1 MAPARS
7 SGRTKTPSAKAAQA
21 RPPPTPRP
29 TPCPPIARKRTASI
43 AFETLD
49 TVPLDPPDEEVDKDI
64 IELSDKE
71 HEEDHQE
78 A

>member
-1 MAPARS
+1 
-7 SGRTKTPSAKAAQA
+7 
-21 RPPPTPRP
+21 
-29 TPCPPIARKRTASI
+29 
-43 AFETLD
+43 
-49 TVPLDPPDEEVDKDI
+49 VPLDPPDEEVDKDI